1 MTPMVKA
8 QYSEAKNDNGANEV
22 AHFMIQQPLPS
33 SIYQEEK
40 AVGKEQRD
48 PNNNNC
54 KVWPNM
60 LINDDS
66 IQKT

>member
-8 QYSEAKNDNGANEV
+8 QYSEAKIDNSANKV
-22 AHFMIQQPLPS
+22 NGFMIQQPLPS

-40 AVGKEQRD
+40 ATEKEQRVD
-48 PNNNNC
+48 ISNNC